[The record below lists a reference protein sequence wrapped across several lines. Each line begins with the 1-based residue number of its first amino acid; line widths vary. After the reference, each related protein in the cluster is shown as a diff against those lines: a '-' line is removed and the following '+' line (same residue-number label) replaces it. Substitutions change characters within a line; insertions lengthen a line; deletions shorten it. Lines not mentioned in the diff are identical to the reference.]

1 MKTKGLPRDN
11 TGVENTLIGGQK
23 LEDKKITINTCPSNF
38 TPKFSIV
45 MPVHNE
51 EDSIL
56 GVVKDVHNKLGSIE
70 DFPFEIVLAEDGSSD
85 NTKQAIIQL
94 SKEIPLKAVL
104 FNKRK
109 GYAGGIKEG
118 LKLVSSPY
126 VLFSDS
132 DGQHSPEDFWKLK
145 KKLEELE
152 SPEKVIV
159 SGNRMSRFD
168 SFHRRIISK
177 TFQKL
182 NGIIFDL
189 SYIKDITSPFKLV
202 HSNLAKSIAAE
213 CKYMSESFWTEFIVR
228 AASMKVK
235 IIEVPVEHSNRAQGE
250 TVVYKKSKIPKIVLN
265 QLSALVKLN
274 KELKGE
280 SFITSV
286 LKTKLVRRLIT
297 FAAVGASGAAIIML
311 LMWLFVSV
319 YNLNYLIS
327 GAIAVETSI
336 FWAFFLNDRITFKDK
351 VRTDNTR
358 IHWLKRLLK
367 YNLSAGAGEAIN
379 LSLLFILT
387 STGYF
392 YLTSEAI
399 AILVVFIFNFTMS
412 SKWVW
417 RNTKIS

>member
-1 MKTKGLPRDN
+1 MKMMGEPRGN
-11 TGVENTLIGGQK
+11 TGIENTLIGAQK
-23 LEDKKITINTCPSNF
+23 VEDDRITINTYPKNF
-38 TPKFSIV
+38 RPKFSIV

-51 EDSIL
+51 EGSIL
-56 GVVKDVHNKLGSIE
+56 GVVKDVHNKLSKNQDLPI
-70 DFPFEIVLAEDGSSD
+70 EIVLAEDGSSD
-85 NTKQAIIQL
+85 NTKQVIIQL

-132 DGQHSPEDFWKLK
+132 DGQHRPEDFWKLK

-152 SPEKVIV
+152 SPERAIV
-159 SGNRMSRFD
+159 SGNRKSRSD

-182 NGIIFDL
+182 NGVMFDL
-189 SYIKDITSPFKLV
+189 PNIKDITSPFKLV
-202 HSNLAKSIAAE
+202 HTSLAKSLAGE

-228 AASMKVK
+228 AANLKVN
-235 IIEVPVEHSNRAQGE
+235 IIEIPVEHSNRTQGE
-250 TVVYKKSKIPKIVLN
+250 TVVYKKSKIAKIVLN

-280 SFITSV
+280 SIIISV

-311 LMWLFVSV
+311 LMWMFVSV

-327 GAIAVETSI
+327 GIIAVELSI

-351 VRTDNTR
+351 VRTESTR

-367 YNLSAGAGEAIN
+367 YNLSSASGEAIN

-387 STGYF
+387 SAGYF
-392 YLTSEAI
+392 YLASEAI

-417 RNTKIS
+417 ADRKLI